1 MEGTKVLR
9 LKWTALLLSVLIFG
23 GCATVESIRP
33 GQGTVFEVTG
43 QSYDDVW
50 ENAVRVVS
58 WNFEI
63 IESDK
68 VRGIIQAEGKDNA
81 SDSGQLIRVF
91 IVPVRLVT
99 TEGETETIIVEVAG
113 RKKSPFQVSG
123 QDWAAMIIAA
133 MKLELGL

>member
-113 RKKSPFQVSG
+113 RKKSLFQVSG

>member
-1 MEGTKVLR
+1 MLR

-23 GCATVESIRP
+23 GCAAVGSIRP
-33 GQGTVFEVTG
+33 GQGTVFEVTDR
-43 QSYDDVW
+43 SNDDVW
-50 ENAVRVVS
+50 EIAVRVVS

-63 IESDK
+63 IESNK

-81 SDSGQLIRVF
+81 SDSGQLIGVF

-99 TEGETETIIVEVAG
+99 AEGETETIIVEVAG

-123 QDWAAMIIAA
+123 QNWAAVIIAA
-133 MKLELGL
+133 MKLELGF

>member
-23 GCATVESIRP
+23 GCATVTSIRP

-68 VRGIIQAEGKDNA
+68 VRGIMDESLMGFEKVLING
-81 SDSGQLIRVF
+81 GQKGTMLMMA
-91 IVPVRLVT
+91 P
-99 TEGETETIIVEVAG
+99 E
-113 RKKSPFQVSG
+113 
-123 QDWAAMIIAA
+123 DIAKA
-133 MKLELGL
+133 LQCNVLNIAQT